1 MGPPYT
7 CVHYL
12 DRVNAS
18 TCPHYSTNVKTRIEV
33 KEKKILHD
41 FCCYLGDLDRGGEK
55 FNPGFL
61 L

>member
-1 MGPPYT
+1 
-7 CVHYL
+7 
-12 DRVNAS
+12 
-18 TCPHYSTNVKTRIEV
+18 VKTRIEV